1 MSIALVL
8 RWHLYNH
15 FNLDNLNILALW
27 PKWMG
32 QGTGAVHVKS
42 SPVFFY
48 KTSNTYTAKYQCHWR
63 DGKPLHGH
71 MFPCSLREYKMEIQ
85 LPLCL

>member
-42 SPVFFY
+42 SPLFCFKNFFVKIY
-48 KTSNTYTAKYQCHWR
+48 DNGDQILIVTKYILCHTY
-63 DGKPLHGH
+63 
-71 MFPCSLREYKMEIQ
+71 MFEFEIFMM
-85 LPLCL
+85 LCF

>member
-27 PKWMG
+27 PKRMG

-42 SPVFFY
+42 SPLFCFKNFFV
-48 KTSNTYTAKYQCHWR
+48 KEK
-63 DGKPLHGH
+63 
-71 MFPCSLREYKMEIQ
+71 
-85 LPLCL
+85 